1 MSHSI
6 HAKTPRKIIHAL
18 NISLF
23 TAGPLFA
30 FSKTIINNGMLV
42 VKIINNTKNKQT
54 VGKVFTKNAYK
65 M

>member
-6 HAKTPRKIIHAL
+6 HAKTLRKIIHAL

-30 FSKTIINNGMLV
+30 FSKTIINNATLV
-42 VKIINNTKNKQT
+42 VKIINDIKNKQT
-54 VGKVFTKNAYK
+54 VEEMVFTKKA
-65 M
+65 